1 MGFIEVLLTI
11 LAAVFIGLIFAFAL
25 NVRGPWGSFWT
36 FLLILILA
44 GFVAELWITPFGPV
58 YNGFAWFST
67 LFFILLFALILA
79 AATPPRRRTP
89 PPPETEPEP
98 GVEAPAVA
106 LTVFFWIML
115 IFFFVAILWA
125 LFI

>member
-1 MGFIEVLLTI
+1 MGFVEVLLTI
-11 LAAVFIGLIFAFAL
+11 LGAVFIGLIFAFAL

-36 FLLILILA
+36 FLLVLVLA
-44 GFVAELWITPFGPV
+44 GLVAELWIPPVGPEYYGFG
-58 YNGFAWFST
+58 WFTT
-67 LFFILLFALILA
+67 LFFILLFAIILA

-89 PPPETEPEP
+89 PTETEP
-98 GVEAPAVA
+98 GAEAPAVA

-115 IFFFVAILWA
+115 IFLFIAILYA